1 MFYGS
6 QLDLFS
12 IIPTLS
18 LLPSK
23 SGYFWLQN
31 KQKKKRW
38 GWAWLYCQTNQRATS
53 QWVCTGSLW
62 RAWSNN
68 TFCHHVQVLF
78 CPCPLVGWLFG
89 LFVSRIVRETWM
101 VDVGP
106 KPAEPETGE
115 AVRGCFKMLCDSGLL
130 TTEVKGTVG
139 PWQRY
144 ALYSVP
150 F

>member
-31 KQKKKRW
+31 KQKKKDED
-38 GWAWLYCQTNQRATS
+38 GHDCTAKQTNGRHHSGFAPGRCEGPGPTTHFVTTS
-53 QWVCTGSLW
+53 
-62 RAWSNN
+62 R
-68 TFCHHVQVLF
+68 FCFVRVHW
-78 CPCPLVGWLFG
+78 LVGWLFG

-115 AVRGCFKMLCDSGLL
+115 AVRGCFKM
-130 TTEVKGTVG
+130 
-139 PWQRY
+139 
-144 ALYSVP
+144 
-150 F
+150 